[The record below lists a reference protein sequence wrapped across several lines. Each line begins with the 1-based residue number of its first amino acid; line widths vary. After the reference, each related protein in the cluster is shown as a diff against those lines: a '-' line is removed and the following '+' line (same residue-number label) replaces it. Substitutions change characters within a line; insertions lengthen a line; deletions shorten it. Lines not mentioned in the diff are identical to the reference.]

1 MMSKRRSSKRVTRIP
16 LKFGDSVCTFTSKK
30 NKHKKDDL
38 AENKDDNRS
47 DTGNECN
54 NEGDSCEEEFGGSGE
69 QGNAMR
75 SNEVLKEGM
84 DVNNVSDVPSHSNV
98 STPEPPATNTVNN
111 GNDVNTDKV
120 AQSSPIREINEIRI
134 EPYAKIVSSGNDD
147 LSKQLNYIP
156 TGINENG
163 DEVVIFEEEL
173 VREGSKKWQ
182 LTICG
187 QFVRCNMPIG
197 ELKYNLRR
205 MWGRHGLAEII
216 AEGNDLMVFKFKNAE
231 GMNYVLDQSLW
242 MVNGKPLVVQKWDP
256 NVCFE
261 KAEPCKIPIWVKL
274 LNVPL
279 EAWSVRGIS
288 ALASRLGKPIMM
300 DNTTVHMCHHG
311 SGRAGYAR
319 ILVEIEA
326 KKGIHDKIKIVYKD
340 ALNCTKQTKFVK
352 VEYNWKPALCVHCEV
367 FGHSDKTCKVQ
378 MKNDEGNLH
387 GKNQKASDEGMK
399 NGRNEMFTEVRRRQ
413 KNRTNF
419 GGPGTSNFQNNQKR
433 VISKYVVKN
442 KNANVNDAGN
452 MAKGSVKGKEKVNN
466 EGNQSEKNN
475 DKPPSLEKI
484 WKVNSETMRN
494 LKKSANK
501 YAVLSTEE
509 EEVGNT
515 YDMKQYFKYRWEALN
530 RNDDDNEDEN
540 EVMEVNDPAVVNLI
554 PEEIQGGINNELK
567 QNEAENLIR
576 GEKIQV
582 EEHAAVLKKLDRIL
596 VNDGFMKQYEKAHGV
611 FLPYGISD
619 HSPSVLIIQDGYS
632 QKNKAFR
639 FSNFVAGK
647 DKFVES
653 VKNGWKDEVQGCH
666 MFRLI
671 KKMKNLKKP
680 LKKLSPYQG
689 NVHDRSNALKD
700 ELKIR
705 QEAVDKNPFDKNVRI
720 KAAQVLSDYM
730 EASKDELSLL
740 HQKSKIQWLR
750 EGDKNTA
757 YFHSIIKT
765 RRNKNRVKRIKDEKG
780 TIYEGK
786 DIAEQFVIHF
796 KNFLGE
802 SKAVRPIEDI
812 IFTNNISAEDADNMT
827 REVTS
832 KEIKEA
838 IFDIDSNK
846 ASGPDG
852 FSSEFFKKAWEFVGD
867 DVCMAV
873 KEFFR
878 NGKILKEVNATLIAL
893 IPKIPTPSKV
903 SEFRPIACCNVIYKC
918 VVYWIS

>member
-147 LSKQLNYIP
+147 LSKELNYIP

-163 DEVVIFEEEL
+163 DEVVIFKEEL

-187 QFVRCNMPIG
+187 QFVGCNMPIG
-197 ELKYNLRR
+197 ELKYNLKR

-216 AEGNDLMVFKFKNAE
+216 AEGNDLRVFKFKNAK
-231 GMNYVLDQSLW
+231 GMNYVLDQSPW
-242 MVNGKPLVVQKWDP
+242 MVNGK
-256 NVCFE
+256 
-261 KAEPCKIPIWVKL
+261 
-274 LNVPL
+274 
-279 EAWSVRGIS
+279 GIS

-300 DNTTVHMCHHG
+300 DSTTVHMCHHG

-340 ALNCTKQTKFVK
+340 ALNFTKQTKFVK

-399 NGRNEMFTEVRRRQ
+399 NRRNEMFTEVRRRQ

-419 GGPGTSNFQNNQKR
+419 GGPSTSNFQNNQKR

-515 YDMKQYFKYRWEALN
+515 YDMKKYFKYRWEALN
-530 RNDDDNEDEN
+530 RNDDEDEN
-540 EVMEVNDPAVVNLI
+540 EVMEVNDPAVFKIAVWNVR
-554 PEEIQGGINNELK
+554 GINNELK

-582 EEHAAVLKKLDRIL
+582 EEHAAGMSHRNMDMQEFYET
-596 VNDGFMKQYEKAHGV
+596 VNN
-611 FLPYGISD
+611 L
-619 HSPSVLIIQDGYS
+619 
-632 QKNKAFR
+632 
-639 FSNFVAGK
+639 
-647 DKFVES
+647 
-653 VKNGWKDEVQGCH
+653 EV
-666 MFRLI
+666 
-671 KKMKNLKKP
+671 
-680 LKKLSPYQG
+680 
-689 NVHDRSNALKD
+689 
-700 ELKIR
+700 
-705 QEAVDKNPFDKNVRI
+705 
-720 KAAQVLSDYM
+720 
-730 EASKDELSLL
+730 
-740 HQKSKIQWLR
+740 
-750 EGDKNTA
+750 
-757 YFHSIIKT
+757 
-765 RRNKNRVKRIKDEKG
+765 
-780 TIYEGK
+780 
-786 DIAEQFVIHF
+786 
-796 KNFLGE
+796 
-802 SKAVRPIEDI
+802 EDI
-812 IFTNNISAEDADNMT
+812 CSSRFQFT
-827 REVTS
+827 
-832 KEIKEA
+832 
-838 IFDIDSNK
+838 
-846 ASGPDG
+846 
-852 FSSEFFKKAWEFVGD
+852 
-867 DVCMAV
+867 
-873 KEFFR
+873 
-878 NGKILKEVNATLIAL
+878 
-893 IPKIPTPSKV
+893 
-903 SEFRPIACCNVIYKC
+903 
-918 VVYWIS
+918 